1 MAKNTFEI
9 IYDATNSAYSALEKS
24 VSSTIFSENTIDNY
38 KNTIS
43 GKSSASKSSL
53 NNIINNIDK
62 INNLT
67 NLDNTKNNYAQSVQ
81 DYNIKIQS
89 KENELT
95 NLEKSVTIQQE
106 IYWDVKNGSSYE
118 RIAQAQNGV
127 TQKKLSLE
135 NVKRSLDNL
144 RLEASFDGI
153 VRKIDFK
160 V

>member
-9 IYDATNSAYSALEKS
+9 IYNATNNAYSALEKS
-24 VSSTIFSENTIDNY
+24 VSSTTFSENTINSY
-38 KNTIS
+38 KNTVYS
-43 GKSSASKSSL
+43 KSSSSKSSL

-67 NLDNTKNNYAQSVQ
+67 NLDNTKNNYEQTLQ
-81 DYNIKIQS
+81 EYNIKIQS

-95 NLEKSVTIQQE
+95 NLENSVTIQQE

-118 RIAQAQNGV
+118 KIEQAQNGV
-127 TQKKLSLE
+127 IQKELSLE
-135 NVKRSLDNL
+135 NAKKSLDNL